1 MTEDKFSRMRH
12 KVTDDTAFKYQ
23 IVKQMLVQNM
33 LAAKRKKYLT
43 NNQLEQES
51 VLSIVIGLSHMW

>member
-1 MTEDKFSRMRH
+1 M
-12 KVTDDTAFKYQ
+12 DDTGFKYQ

-43 NNQLEQES
+43 SEQLGEQES
-51 VLSIVIGLSHMW
+51 LLSIGV